1 MLLGS
6 GLNINLKF
14 EFNLDADW
22 WGITVERKQ
31 FQLGDIVQM
40 KKNHPCGSNEME
52 IIRMGM
58 DIRIKCVGCK
68 HSVLVPRAKFEKNMR
83 KVLRSASPENDA

>member
-1 MLLGS
+1 M
-6 GLNINLKF
+6 
-14 EFNLDADW
+14 
-22 WGITVERKQ
+22 ERKS
-31 FQLGDIVQM
+31 FQLGDVVLM

-83 KVLRSASPENDA
+83 KVLRSASEDSGQNDGAGRALN

>member
-1 MLLGS
+1 M
-6 GLNINLKF
+6 
-14 EFNLDADW
+14 
-22 WGITVERKQ
+22 ERKS

-58 DIRIKCVGCK
+58 DIRIRCVGCK

-83 KVLRSASPENDA
+83 KVLRSAADGAERTDESGPKTSVE

>member
-1 MLLGS
+1 M
-6 GLNINLKF
+6 
-14 EFNLDADW
+14 
-22 WGITVERKQ
+22 ERKA

-68 HSVLVPRAKFEKNMR
+68 HSVLVPRAKFEKNLR
-83 KVLRSASPENDA
+83 KVLRSAAPEQEESGPDGSSSSGK

>member
-1 MLLGS
+1 M
-6 GLNINLKF
+6 
-14 EFNLDADW
+14 
-22 WGITVERKQ
+22 ERKV
-31 FQLGDIVQM
+31 FQLGDIVLM

-83 KVLRSASPENDA
+83 KVIRSAAESSADPSDAGTESS

>member
-1 MLLGS
+1 M
-6 GLNINLKF
+6 
-14 EFNLDADW
+14 
-22 WGITVERKQ
+22 ERKT
-31 FQLGDIVQM
+31 FQLGDIVLM

-68 HSVLVPRAKFEKNMR
+68 HSVLIPRAKFEKNMR
-83 KVLRSASPENDA
+83 KVLRSAAASEEGGSGGAQEI

>member
-1 MLLGS
+1 M
-6 GLNINLKF
+6 
-14 EFNLDADW
+14 
-22 WGITVERKQ
+22 ERKS
-31 FQLGDIVQM
+31 FQLGDIVLM

-83 KVLRSASPENDA
+83 KVLRSAAGNEEQPGGSAPTNPANQ

>member
-1 MLLGS
+1 M
-6 GLNINLKF
+6 
-14 EFNLDADW
+14 
-22 WGITVERKQ
+22 ERKS

-40 KKNHPCGSNEME
+40 KKNRPCGSNEME

-68 HSVLVPRAKFEKNMR
+68 HSVLVPRAKFEKNLR
-83 KVLRSASPENDA
+83 KVLRSAAAEQETGQQPSREE

>member
-1 MLLGS
+1 M
-6 GLNINLKF
+6 
-14 EFNLDADW
+14 
-22 WGITVERKQ
+22 ERKA

-68 HSVLVPRAKFEKNMR
+68 HSVLVPRAKFEKNLR
-83 KVLRSASPENDA
+83 KVLRSAASAQEETGSDGSLTSGE

>member
-1 MLLGS
+1 M
-6 GLNINLKF
+6 
-14 EFNLDADW
+14 
-22 WGITVERKQ
+22 ERKV
-31 FQLGDIVQM
+31 FQLGDIVLM

-83 KVLRSASPENDA
+83 KVIRSAPESSNKYPEDGY

>member
-1 MLLGS
+1 M
-6 GLNINLKF
+6 
-14 EFNLDADW
+14 
-22 WGITVERKQ
+22 ERKT

-40 KKNHPCGSNEME
+40 KKQHPCGSNEME

-68 HSVLVPRAKFEKNMR
+68 HSVLIPRLKFEKICGR
-83 KVLRSASPENDA
+83 CCAQLGPKRGQPLRNACCRNSLDGHLEPNPYM

>member
-1 MLLGS
+1 MKGE
-6 GLNINLKF
+6 I
-14 EFNLDADW
+14 A
-22 WGITVERKQ
+22 VERKS

-68 HSVLVPRAKFEKNMR
+68 HSVMVPRAKFEKNMR
-83 KVLRSASPENDA
+83 KVLRSATPVEPEGEDNPDT

>member
-1 MLLGS
+1 M
-6 GLNINLKF
+6 
-14 EFNLDADW
+14 
-22 WGITVERKQ
+22 ERKS

-68 HSVLVPRAKFEKNMR
+68 HSVLVPRAKFEKNLR
-83 KVLRSASPENDA
+83 KVLRSAAAEQETGQQPSREE

>member
-1 MLLGS
+1 M
-6 GLNINLKF
+6 
-14 EFNLDADW
+14 
-22 WGITVERKQ
+22 ERKV
-31 FQLGDIVQM
+31 FQLGDIVLM

-83 KVLRSASPENDA
+83 KVIRSAAEPSDDHSSEDIEGN

>member
-1 MLLGS
+1 M
-6 GLNINLKF
+6 
-14 EFNLDADW
+14 
-22 WGITVERKQ
+22 ERKQ

-68 HSVLVPRAKFEKNMR
+68 HSVLIPRTKFEKNMK
-83 KVLRSASPENDA
+83 KVLRSAASETEATDNE

>member
-1 MLLGS
+1 M
-6 GLNINLKF
+6 
-14 EFNLDADW
+14 
-22 WGITVERKQ
+22 ERKS
-31 FQLGDIVQM
+31 FGLGDVVMM

-83 KVLRSASPENDA
+83 RVIRPAATGEEGMTTQDPS

>member
-1 MLLGS
+1 M
-6 GLNINLKF
+6 
-14 EFNLDADW
+14 
-22 WGITVERKQ
+22 ERKS

-58 DIRIKCVGCK
+58 YIRIKCVGCK

-83 KVLRSASPENDA
+83 KVLRSATPTQEESGQDGQ

>member
-1 MLLGS
+1 MR
-6 GLNINLKF
+6 
-14 EFNLDADW
+14 
-22 WGITVERKQ
+22 VERGRAMERKS

-83 KVLRSASPENDA
+83 KVLRSASAPQEAGQQPPEQTD

>member
-1 MLLGS
+1 M
-6 GLNINLKF
+6 
-14 EFNLDADW
+14 
-22 WGITVERKQ
+22 ERKV
-31 FQLGDIVQM
+31 FQLGDIVLM

-83 KVLRSASPENDA
+83 KVIRSAAESSADPSDADAGTENS